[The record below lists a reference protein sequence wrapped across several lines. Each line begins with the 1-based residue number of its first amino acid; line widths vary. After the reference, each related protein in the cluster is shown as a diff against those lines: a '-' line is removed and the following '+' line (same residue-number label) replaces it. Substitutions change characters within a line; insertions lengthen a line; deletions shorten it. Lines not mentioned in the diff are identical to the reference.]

1 VLLFVQMIPD
11 DTLPGFPIWV
21 DAFEHIPEIESLIV
35 EVPSPDGPFGAKG
48 IGEANVLSA
57 PAAVANAI
65 AAAGG
70 PRMRE
75 LPMTAPRIWR
85 AMHEANGSG

>member
-1 VLLFVQMIPD
+1 M
-11 DTLPGFPIWV
+11 
-21 DAFEHIPEIESLIV
+21 
-35 EVPSPDGPFGAKG
+35 PSPDGPFGAKG

-65 AAAGG
+65 KAAGG
-70 PRMRE
+70 PRMRV

-85 AMHEANGSG
+85 AMHEANGENGSG

>member
-1 VLLFVQMIPD
+1 V
-11 DTLPGFPIWV
+11 
-21 DAFEHIPEIESLIV
+21 PEIDSLIV

-48 IGEANVLSA
+48 IGEASVLSA

-65 AAAGG
+65 VAAGG

-75 LPMTAPRIWR
+75 LPMTAPRVWR
-85 AMHEANGSG
+85 AMRNGDRGNGSA